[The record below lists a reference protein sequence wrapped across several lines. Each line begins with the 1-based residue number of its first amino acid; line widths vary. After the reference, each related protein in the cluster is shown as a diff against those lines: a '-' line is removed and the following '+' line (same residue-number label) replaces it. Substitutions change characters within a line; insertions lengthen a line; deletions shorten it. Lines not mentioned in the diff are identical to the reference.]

1 MKIILL
7 MMAAYNYHLI
17 GRAFCKEDPHFFRL
31 LNSKVKE
38 CQDNSIGDT
47 NLIKSYFHYFCQN
60 QGLQPEDIR
69 QETRRTVPHLI
80 AIRRL
85 FIAVIIKQFDK
96 LYFEDY
102 AGRMAD
108 KLRKSI
114 SDCLNCN
121 EVWVS
126 NVAPSVKVE
135 LKRRKD
141 YNSEVESIIEAIEP
155 QIGDAIEIP
164 EYYNSRSLNGQI
176 SMF

>member
-1 MKIILL
+1 MT
-7 MMAAYNYHLI
+7 ASYNPQYI
-17 GRAFCKEDPHFFRL
+17 ARAFKLEHPVAYRLVDDKIKEL
-31 LNSKVKE
+31 QES
-38 CQDNSIGDT
+38 SIGDVT
-47 NLIKSYFHYFCQN
+47 LINSYFHYFCQYK
-60 QGLQPEDIR
+60 GLQPEDVR

-85 FIAVIIKQFDK
+85 FIAVVIKQFDK

-114 SDCLNCN
+114 SDCLNCH

-135 LKRRKD
+135 LKKRKD
-141 YNSEVESIIEAIEP
+141 YNAEVEEIVEAIEP
-155 QIGDAIEIP
+155 NIGIEVGIP